1 VRLAME
7 NLDSDAT
14 GKRPAAASQNSIK
27 RLVGKSYGSPLKISA
42 IRLSDFN
49 GTRRRKPRMNRLKSA
64 RLRHVEADR
73 QLVGDLMHD
82 ALQRY
87 RIHWNP
93 RYAYRPMSVWN
104 ETSHHCD
111 LPLIPATKLPRW
123 RDLTEIMK
131 LFVGW
136 DAGMEFE
143 QAFTFTAHI
152 DPELLAKWEGEGAI
166 QRNVEQRLRRA
177 MRVQGIANL
186 PLGYVFES
194 RTASGKSRSRIHLH
208 GYVLCDDSLLATRFK
223 IALERALYP
232 SLKRSRR
239 TREIE
244 VKRANREKVRFLRR
258 GAWPFYIA
266 KNAGSYDSRLPKR
279 RVYISESLTD
289 IARLAWTVRREE

>member
-1 VRLAME
+1 ME
-7 NLDSDAT
+7 NLCSDAAS
-14 GKRPAAASQNSIK
+14 RRLAAASQNSVK
-27 RLVGKSYGSPLKISA
+27 RTAGRSYPGPLKISA
-42 IRLSDFN
+42 IQLRDFS
-49 GTRRRKPRMNRLKSA
+49 GARRRKPLMNRLKSA
-64 RLRHVEADR
+64 RLRHAEADR
-73 QLVGDLMHD
+73 QLVGDLMDD
-82 ALQRY
+82 ALRRY

-93 RYAYRPMSVWN
+93 RHAYRPMSVWN

-123 RDLTEIMK
+123 RDLTETMK
-131 LFVGW
+131 LFIGW

-143 QAFTFTAHI
+143 QAFAFTAHI
-152 DPELLAKWEGEGAI
+152 DPELLVKWEGEGAI

-177 MRVQGIANL
+177 MRVNGIKDL

-194 RTASGKSRSRIHLH
+194 RSASGKSRSRIHLH
-208 GYVLCDDSLLATRFK
+208 GYVLCEDPLLATRFK
-223 IALERALYP
+223 VALEKALYP

-266 KNAGSYDSRLPKR
+266 KNARSYDSRLPKR

>member
-1 VRLAME
+1 ME
-7 NLDSDAT
+7 DLCSDAA
-14 GKRPAAASQNSIK
+14 RERSAAASQNHVK
-27 RLVGKSYGSPLKISA
+27 RPAGRRYAGPLKISA
-42 IRLSDFN
+42 IQLRDFN
-49 GTRRRKPRMNRLKSA
+49 GARRRKPLMNRLKSA

-87 RIHWNP
+87 RIQWSS

-104 ETSHHCD
+104 EISHHCD

-123 RDLTEIMK
+123 RDLTETMK

-143 QAFTFTAHI
+143 QAFAFTAHI

-177 MRVQGIANL
+177 MAVNGIKNL

-194 RTASGKSRSRIHLH
+194 RSASGKSRSRIHLH
-208 GYVLCDDSLLATRFK
+208 GYVLCDDPLLATRFK
-223 IALERALYP
+223 VALEKALYP

-244 VKRANREKVRFLRR
+244 VKRANRERVPFLRR

-266 KNAGSYDSRLPKR
+266 KNAGSYDRRLPRR

-289 IARLAWTVRREE
+289 IARLAWAVRREE

>member
-1 VRLAME
+1 M
-7 NLDSDAT
+7 
-14 GKRPAAASQNSIK
+14 
-27 RLVGKSYGSPLKISA
+27 KISA
-42 IRLSDFN
+42 IQLRDFS
-49 GTRRRKPRMNRLKSA
+49 GARRRKPLMNRLKSA
-64 RLRHVEADR
+64 RLRHAEADR
-73 QLVGDLMHD
+73 QLVGDLMDD
-82 ALQRY
+82 ALRRY

-93 RYAYRPMSVWN
+93 RHAYRPMSVWN

-123 RDLTEIMK
+123 RDLTETVK

-143 QAFTFTAHI
+143 QAFAFTAHI
-152 DPELLAKWEGEGAI
+152 DPDLLAKWEGEGAI

-177 MRVQGIANL
+177 MRVNGIRDL

-194 RTASGKSRSRIHLH
+194 RSASGKSRSRIHLH
-208 GYVLCDDSLLATRFK
+208 GYVLCEDPLLATRFK
-223 IALERALYP
+223 VALEKALYP